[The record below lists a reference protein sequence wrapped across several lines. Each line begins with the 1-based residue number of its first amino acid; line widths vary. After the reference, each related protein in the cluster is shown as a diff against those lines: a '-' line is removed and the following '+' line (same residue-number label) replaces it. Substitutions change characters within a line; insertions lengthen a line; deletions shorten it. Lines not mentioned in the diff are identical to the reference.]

1 MNHDAYSAP
10 PLIRRLSTPTPG
22 AFLLCPIWTSGAQW
36 AWQEPLYRWA
46 LAEARAVAS
55 PSLLERDLLA
65 AWN

>member
-1 MNHDAYSAP
+1 MNHNAYSESP
-10 PLIRRLSTPTPG
+10 VSRRLATPNPG
-22 AFLLCPIWTSGAQW
+22 AFLLCPIWTSDVQW
-36 AWQEPLYRWA
+36 AWQEPLYLWA